1 MDCEHINI
9 TIFKLLCKKSKE
21 NSSIC
26 IYIASCSTS
35 WPSDVEGHSEV
46 QRIIPLSVRSMGNE
60 ECPSTSTGCNA
71 VDRLQPKNGKSEQE
85 CSAKKVC
92 KAIA

>member
-26 IYIASCSTS
+26 IYIAPCSTS
-35 WPSDVEGHSEV
+35 WPSDVEGLREVTAYHS
-46 QRIIPLSVRSMGNE
+46 
-60 ECPSTSTGCNA
+60 
-71 VDRLQPKNGKSEQE
+71 
-85 CSAKKVC
+85 
-92 KAIA
+92 AIRKEHGERRMPIDKQGDYVVEGQG